1 MIIRNRKSALFLP
14 LVLSGFLSTT
24 LVPGQAIAQ
33 IDDDAIFDQL
43 DTDGDGFVSQGEF
56 DALKIRVVE
65 QFDLDRNGGLDREE
79 LQISQEAFDEIDRD
93 GDGLVSPLE
102 FVISR
107 FGSFVTRDLNNDGK
121 ISREEFHATEETFR
135 E

>member
-1 MIIRNRKSALFLP
+1 MNIRHRKSALVLP
-14 LVLSGFLSTT
+14 LVLAGFLLNTPG
-24 LVPGQAIAQ
+24 LGQANAQ
-33 IDDDAIFDQL
+33 VDDDAIFDQL

-65 QFDLDRNGGLDREE
+65 QFDHDRNNGLDIEE
-79 LQISQEAFDEIDRD
+79 LQISQGAFDEIDRD

-107 FGSFVTRDLNNDGK
+107 FGSFDTRDLNNDGK
-121 ISREEFHATEETFR
+121 ISREEFHATEQTFR